1 MKWLCIAAL
10 ALTACE
16 GAIGNPDPL
25 DEGVGGGGGSGSGGG
40 IATGTGGGVSG
51 AGGGYA
57 TMPTPFVCKP
67 DEAAIAQP
75 LKRLS
80 QVEYTNSVRDIVRAV
95 MPASGNAVLTAVNS
109 LIAKYPADRVVGP
122 GSERHGGFYR
132 LDQALQQSHIDST
145 NDVAVAIGKELTST
159 AARRTELAGACA
171 TDASTAND
179 AQCLTTFVTKLGAL
193 TQRRPLD
200 TADVDFYKS
209 VAGMTPVDPAA
220 LADVVA
226 LLLSAPGFIYH
237 LESGAAAVKGDL
249 YALNAYELAARLSFH
264 FWQTTPDAALIATAA
279 SGALL
284 TDTEYQAQVKRL
296 FDDPRSDA
304 AMDTFFAQWFRLDEL
319 GALDARIGDP
329 VFDAFVGSQVP
340 TPALRQAMTD
350 EILDLARHVARSKGP
365 LSDVLTS
372 RKALAKNDALA
383 AIYGDPRWTSGEP
396 VEQTQ
401 PSRAGLIT
409 RAAFLA
415 TGSASTR
422 PVMKGFRIR
431 NALMCESIPA
441 PPANAAATPPELAP
455 DLTTRE
461 VVEKLTQQQG
471 TNCAGCHTSLLNPT
485 GFSTENFDSLGRAR
499 TEQRLFNAL
508 GAVVATRPVNTASV
522 PRIISADPTPAAG
535 AAEVTKLLAQSGKF
549 ETCFTKQYFRFVYGR
564 EEDLVKDGCV
574 LKALDDA
581 ARSGAALGDLWMKA
595 ALDPS
600 FKSRRIPQ

>member
-16 GAIGNPDPL
+16 GAIDNPGLPNGAVGGG
-25 DEGVGGGGGSGSGGG
+25 EGGGIASGTGGGGGS
-40 IATGTGGGVSG
+40 
-51 AGGGYA
+51 GGGYA

-67 DEAAIAQP
+67 SETAVAQP

-80 QVEYTNSVRDIVRAV
+80 QVEFTNSVRDVVRAA
-95 MPASGNAVLTAVNS
+95 MPTSGNAVLSTVQP
-109 LIAKYPADRVVGP
+109 LIAKYPADRIVGP

-132 LDQALQQSHIDST
+132 LDQALQQSHIDAT
-145 NDVAVAIGKELTST
+145 NDVAVAIGKELTLT
-159 AARRTELAGACA
+159 AARRTELLGACA
-171 TDASTAND
+171 TDTSTTND
-179 AQCLTTFVTKLGAL
+179 AACLTTFVSKFGAI

-209 VAGMTPVDPAA
+209 IAGATPVDPAA

-226 LLLSAPGFIYH
+226 LLLSAPGFVYH
-237 LESGAAAVKGDL
+237 LESGTTAVQGDL
-249 YALNAYELAARLSFH
+249 FALDPYELASRLSFH
-264 FWQTTPDAALIATAA
+264 FWQTTPDAALIASAA

-329 VFDAFVGSQVP
+329 VFDAFAGTQVP
-340 TPALRQAMTD
+340 TPALRQHMTD
-350 EILDLARHVARSKGP
+350 EILDLARFVARSTGP

-372 RKALAKNDALA
+372 RKALAKNDDLA
-383 AIYGDPRWTSGEP
+383 AIYGDPKWMTGAP
-396 VEQTQ
+396 VDQTQ

-431 NALMCESIPA
+431 NALMCETIPA

-485 GFSTENFDSLGRAR
+485 GFSTENFDALGRAR
-499 TEQRLFNAL
+499 TEQKLFNAL
-508 GAVVATRPVNTASV
+508 GNVVASKPVNTASV

-535 AAEVTKLLAQSGKF
+535 AADVTKLIAQSGKF
-549 ETCFTKQYFRFVYGR
+549 ESCFARQYFRFVNGR
-564 EEDLVKDGCV
+564 EEDPVKDGCM
-574 LKALDDA
+574 LKSLDDA
-581 ARSGAALGDLWMKA
+581 ARSGTSLGALWMKA

-600 FKSRRIPQ
+600 FKSRRIP